1 MTYDLL
7 IGDRAYS
14 SWSLRG
20 WLLLAKFGLDA
31 NISNTNIYGPDFR
44 KDLADF
50 APARTVPVLR
60 LPEGPVV
67 MDTLAMA
74 ETLAERHPDLGFWPK
89 DIAARAL
96 ARGITAEM
104 HSSFT
109 TLRGTCPMNMHH
121 VWQDVPVGPELQ
133 SDLKRIETLWAKAR
147 ETATEGPWLFGKYSA
162 ADAFYAP
169 VAVRIVGYG
178 LPVSAPARTYC
189 ETVISDPD
197 FVAWRRL
204 ALKEPTLSVYDQPYG
219 TRPWPGPA

>member
-7 IGDRAYS
+7 IGERCYS

-20 WLLLAKFGLDA
+20 GMLFAKFDIDA
-31 NISNTNIYGPDFR
+31 NVASTNMYEPSFR
-44 KDLADF
+44 TDLEAF
-50 APARTVPVLR
+50 APARTVPVVR
-60 LPEGPVV
+60 LPEGGIV
-67 MDTLAMA
+67 MDTLAIA
-74 ETLAERHPDLGFWPK
+74 ETLAERHPERGMWPE
-89 DIAARAL
+89 DTAARAL

-109 TLRGTCPMNMHH
+109 TLRGFCPMNMHTM
-121 VWQDVPVGPELQ
+121 WRDVPVDDALRA
-133 SDLKRIETLWAKAR
+133 DLDRIEHLWSLAR
-147 ETATEGPWLFGKYSA
+147 SHATEGPWLFGKYSI

-178 LPVSAPARTYC
+178 LPVGDQARSYC

-204 ALKEPTLSVYDQPYG
+204 GLKEAPLSVYDQPYESA
-219 TRPWPGPA
+219 PWPGPA